1 MVKQTMV
8 FGHRGY
14 PAKFPENSLAGF
26 TYAVEHQIEGLE
38 FDVHLT
44 KDSVPVIMHD
54 EKINRTTDGKG
65 YIQDYTLAE
74 LWQFKLAN
82 GDPVPTLAEFLK
94 LVANQEVQLNL
105 EFKTDKIQY
114 PNIERIVMGMV
125 HATPL
130 RHPVIFSSFHL
141 PTIKRCQ
148 ALAPDELYCWLTD
161 KRVKDPVDFVRQE
174 HLAGLHLSHYQDG
187 VPVVE
192 RIWTVD
198 SVRQAKRLFQ
208 DHVAGIF
215 TDDFVTMMAL
225 KRELLDAS
233 TQN

>member
-1 MVKQTMV
+1 MTKTTMV

-26 TYAVEHQIEGLE
+26 TYAVQHQIEGLE

-44 KDSVPVIMHD
+44 KDNVPVIMHD

-65 YIQDYTLAE
+65 YIRDYTLAE
-74 LWQFKLAN
+74 LQRFKLAN
-82 GDPVPTLAEFLK
+82 GDSLPTLAAFLRV
-94 LVANQEVQLNL
+94 VANQDVQLNL

-114 PNIERIVMGMV
+114 PNIEKIVLGMI

-130 RHPVIFSSFHL
+130 VHPVIYSSFHL
-141 PTIKRCQ
+141 PTLKTCQ
-148 ALAPDELYCWLTD
+148 ALAPDEIYCWLTD
-161 KRVKDPVDFVRQE
+161 KRVKNAASFVKKE
-174 HLAGLHLSHYQDG
+174 GLAGLHLSHYQDDI
-187 VPVVE
+187 PVVE

-198 SVRQAKRLFQ
+198 SVKQATKLFN

-215 TDDFVTMMAL
+215 TDDFETMMAL
-225 KRELLDAS
+225 KQQL
-233 TQN
+233 QG

>member
-1 MVKQTMV
+1 MVTDTMV
-8 FGHRGY
+8 FGHRGF

-26 TYAVEHQIEGLE
+26 QYAVAHHIEGLE

-44 KDSVPVIMHD
+44 KDDVPVIMHD

-65 YIQDYTLAE
+65 YIQNYTLAE
-74 LWQFKLAN
+74 LRQFKLAN
-82 GDPVPTLAEFLK
+82 GDPVPTLAEFLRV
-94 LVANQEVQLNL
+94 VANQDVHLNL

-114 PNIERIVMGMV
+114 SNIERIVLGMV

-130 RHPVIFSSFHL
+130 VHPVIYSSFHL

-148 ALAPDELYCWLTD
+148 KLAPDELYCWLTD
-161 KRVKDPVDFVRQE
+161 KRVKDPATFVKQE
-174 HLAGLHLSHYQDG
+174 KLAGLHLSHYQDN

-198 SVRQAKRLFQ
+198 NVKQATKLFN

-215 TDDFVTMMAL
+215 TDDFETMMDL
-225 KRELLDAS
+225 KRRLAAK
-233 TQN
+233 